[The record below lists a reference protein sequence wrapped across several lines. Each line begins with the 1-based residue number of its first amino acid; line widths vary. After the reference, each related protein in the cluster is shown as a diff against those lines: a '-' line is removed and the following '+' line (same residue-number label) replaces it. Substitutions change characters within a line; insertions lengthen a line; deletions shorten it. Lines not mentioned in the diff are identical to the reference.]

1 MSKEVDLD
9 FFIDGMI
16 YCAEN
21 AKKLSEDARR
31 LYRVRRYS
39 TAGMLAISSLEESG
53 KVYLLQILTAMYI
66 KRKELN
72 MQKGEYWKFFHKMW
86 RDHRLKQICA
96 SWIDLLLFDKE
107 AIRLARHSML
117 NGDLFGYR
125 NQFLYVDLINGQWK
139 MPKKS
144 DRNKI
149 VEFIQRSEIV
159 SQEIVKEFNTRRR
172 EALKQEMFD
181 PREIEIMS
189 ERRNEIINLLYEEGF
204 SNEDRETD
212 RP

>member
-1 MSKEVDLD
+1 
-9 FFIDGMI
+9 
-16 YCAEN
+16 
-21 AKKLSEDARR
+21 
-31 LYRVRRYS
+31 
-39 TAGMLAISSLEESG
+39 
-53 KVYLLQILTAMYI
+53 
-66 KRKELN
+66 
-72 MQKGEYWKFFHKMW
+72 
-86 RDHRLKQICA
+86 
-96 SWIDLLLFDKE
+96 
-107 AIRLARHSML
+107 
-117 NGDLFGYR
+117 
-125 NQFLYVDLINGQWK
+125 